1 MYRRVRVQYPE
12 VPGSQ
17 ALQMLVGDGQGA
29 EVDGL
34 DRLDPL
40 GRARHH
46 KQRAGRARADQ
57 LQGGHDPGL
66 RGDVQKDAATS

>member
-1 MYRRVRVQYPE
+1 
-12 VPGSQ
+12 
-17 ALQMLVGDGQGA
+17 MLVGDGQGA